1 MTIASKH
8 QTFIILAWLSLCVIW
23 GTTWLVIKVGLG
35 DLPPLTYAGM
45 RFLIAGAILSVIL
58 LVRKIALPR
67 ERKDWQLL
75 ATLGVLGVA
84 LNYGLLFWG
93 ELHVSSGLAALL
105 HAMIP
110 LIGMFFAHYM
120 LPAERITPAKIFG
133 VILGLA
139 GVSLILVNQVQVKS
153 SLAPIATLGIL
164 CGGGMVAFCNV
175 LVKARGQ
182 KIDTLTLAAGQMMF
196 GFPLLLGAGL
206 LTEGN
211 PLLYVWTP
219 KAWLCLLYLALVGS
233 CVAFM
238 LFLWLVKNLAV
249 TKTMLIA
256 LVTPLLAVALGAA
269 VNNEEVNW
277 RIIAGGACIIA
288 GVGMNLLFKKSVRSD
303 TL

>member
-1 MTIASKH
+1 MTHTSANKSK
-8 QTFIILAWLSLCVIW
+8 IILAWLSLCAIW
-23 GTTWLVIKVGLG
+23 GTTWLVIKIGLS

-45 RFLIAGAILSVIL
+45 RFLIAGTILSIIIF
-58 LVRKIALPR
+58 VRKIALPR
-67 ERKDWQLL
+67 ERKAWQVI
-75 ATLGVLGVA
+75 ATIGILSVA

-105 HAMIP
+105 HATIP
-110 LIGMFFAHYM
+110 LFGMFFAHYM

-133 VILGLA
+133 VVLGLA
-139 GVSLILVNQVQVKS
+139 GVSMILVNQVELKS
-153 SLAPIATLGIL
+153 TLAPLATLGIL
-164 CGGGMVAFCNV
+164 SGGVMVSFCNV
-175 LVKARGQ
+175 LVKAHGQ
-182 KIDTLTLAAGQMMF
+182 KINTLTLAAGQMIF

-211 PLLYVWTP
+211 PFNYVWTP
-219 KAWLCLLYLALVGS
+219 KAWLCLLYLAIIGS

-269 VNNEEVNW
+269 INGEEVTW
-277 RIIAGGACIIA
+277 RIVVGGACIIA
-288 GVGMNLLFKKSVRSD
+288 GVGMNLLFKK
-303 TL
+303 TP